1 LRPLVVVARVD
12 EVGGLLAADAAA
24 ARAGEAR
31 RRFLPLASPRS
42 IFGADGEE
50 HRAARRRM
58 SPLFEAEAIAQ
69 HRNAIEEITA
79 AHVATWP
86 RGRPTRLLPHMRAVV
101 DEVFVRRLI
110 GVDDDRR
117 VAAMAAAI
125 RRMLWT
131 PGNPPLSIPGRG
143 NGVLGAV
150 GTAVF
155 ARRRAPL
162 TRLLAEEIDARRRHP
177 HGGDDVLA
185 RVLRDE
191 PRLST
196 AAVIEELLA
205 LLMAA
210 QEPAAAALTWLLERL
225 ARHPRLADRVA
236 SGTRDDPTRHAI
248 VRESLRL
255 RPAAIAALR
264 RLTEPRTVAGHRLPA
279 GVVLMVPIPLV
290 HRDPDEYEAPDE
302 FRPDR
307 WLAPSPPT
315 AYWPFGG
322 GARRC
327 IGELLALEYVSTIVP
342 AVLRRVRLRT
352 LWPRPERMVLRGTI
366 LVPHRSALATV
377 EDGARGRPLTNRAVS
392 APPGTGNRVT
402 P

>member
-1 LRPLVVVARVD
+1 MN
-12 EVGGLLAADAAA
+12 A
-24 ARAGEAR
+24 ARQLTAVVIRPPISG
-31 RRFLPLASPRS
+31 P
-42 IFGADGEE
+42 
-50 HRAARRRM
+50 AATPM
-58 SPLFEAEAIAQ
+58 PPSPLMTPKARACEV
-69 HRNAIEEITA
+69 RSLK

-110 GVDDDRR
+110 GVDNDRR

-177 HGGDDVLA
+177 RGGDDVA
-185 RVLRDE
+185 RVLQDE

-196 AAVIEELLA
+196 AAVVEELLA

-290 HRDPDEYEAPDE
+290 Q
-302 FRPDR
+302 
-307 WLAPSPPT
+307 
-315 AYWPFGG
+315 
-322 GARRC
+322 
-327 IGELLALEYVSTIVP
+327 
-342 AVLRRVRLRT
+342 
-352 LWPRPERMVLRGTI
+352 
-366 LVPHRSALATV
+366 
-377 EDGARGRPLTNRAVS
+377 
-392 APPGTGNRVT
+392 
-402 P
+402 